1 LFVPFYERALLER
14 LETNDFKNKLMRD
27 HATLIHVTYYA
38 DVRGFKDAHLFLQ
51 GAKAEVETIKAL
63 LAKDGQG
70 RNKEALDDR

>member
-1 LFVPFYERALLER
+1 
-14 LETNDFKNKLMRD
+14 MRD

-51 GAKAEVETIKAL
+51 GAKAEVEAIKAL
-63 LAKDGQG
+63 LANEGQG